1 MKIQVSI
8 AGYGGVGAE
17 PVTLLAQRNEA
28 TSVLAI
34 VKKVQYR
41 TAPDVGF
48 AFVTNLKLDNYD
60 CLFQEEHLN
69 GAIQAYKEAEGMGM
83 IVLGPD
89 VAKYAPRIAVDGIDM
104 NGQKYRLHENMSNG
118 EMAILALA
126 HFMTRQKA
134 ITAREGQADK
144 LFSMYEIFSV

>member
-17 PVTLLAQRNEA
+17 PITLLAQKNE
-28 TSVLAI
+28 TSGVLA
-34 VKKVQYR
+34 VAKKVEYR
-41 TAPDVGF
+41 TEAAAGF

-60 CLFQEEHLN
+60 CLFQEEHLSN
-69 GAIQAYKEAEGMGM
+69 AIRSYKEAEGMGM

-104 NGQKYRLHENMSNG
+104 NGQKYRLHDNMSNG
-118 EMAILALA
+118 ELAILALA
-126 HFMTRQKA
+126 HFMSRQKA
-134 ITAREGQADK
+134 ISAHSAQADK
-144 LFSMYEIFSV
+144 LFSLYEIFSV